1 MDTFEISNNKILKTT
16 EDDCEITIEENLQA
30 IIEYEDLGI
39 SEDVFEQFC
48 MEKNIKEQTISN
60 YETALKSYTRFHHKS
75 IRDLLIEAMID
86 EHRRIPLK
94 ERRLKKR
101 LVNWRTYLLTQTTS
115 WNTIK
120 TYMNKILAFYR
131 HFEVEIPQIKKVE
144 LDQPYQTSYLDLPT
158 KQHIRDVVEHGKID
172 LWFQAV
178 IMFMSSSGSAKAE
191 TLSLTVSQFIEG
203 TRDYHND
210 NGNIRDI
217 LNQLSLKKNVVPTL
231 YLRRIKTDKYYYT
244 FCSPEASEYIVR
256 YLLTRDDL
264 KLEDKLFDVSESKLI
279 QEFKK
284 VNDRMG
290 YGFKGRYRF
299 FRSHTLRKYH
309 ASNINLAEEYIDSLQ
324 GRSKDYVHETYI
336 KTNPK
341 ELKQIYMSAMENV
354 MIFIEDKEEKHEEY
368 HIHINIFV
376 SDNKITL

>member
-1 MDTFEISNNKILKTT
+1 MDTYEIENTEILKTH
-16 EDDCEITIEENLQA
+16 EDDCDITIENSLHA
-30 IIEYEDLGI
+30 IIEPDDLGI
-39 SEDVFEQFC
+39 PEDVFDQFC
-48 MEKNIKEQTISN
+48 KEKNIKEQTVVN
-60 YETALKSYTRFHHKS
+60 YSVALKSYTRFHGKT

-86 EHRRIPLK
+86 EHRKIPLK
-94 ERRLKKR
+94 ERRLKRR
-101 LVNWRTYLLTQTTS
+101 LINWRTDLLNQTTS
-115 WNTIK
+115 RNTIK

-131 HFEVEIPQIKKVE
+131 HFEVEIPQLKQLQ
-144 LDQPYQTSYLDLPT
+144 LDQPYQTSYLDLPN
-158 KQHIRDVVEHGKID
+158 KKHIKEVIMNGKID
-172 LWFQAV
+172 LWFQAL
-178 IMFMSSSGSAKAE
+178 ILFMSSSGSAKAE
-191 TLSLTVSQFIEG
+191 TLSLTVEHFING
-203 TRDYHND
+203 TADYHN
-210 NGNIRDI
+210 GGSITEI
-217 LNQLSLKKNVVPTL
+217 LNQLSLKKNIVPTL

-256 YLLTRDDL
+256 YLLTRENL
-264 KLEDKLFDVSESKLI
+264 KLSDKLFDVSESKLI

-299 FRSHTLRKYH
+299 FRSHTMRKYH
-309 ASNINLAEEYIDSLQ
+309 ASNINLSEEYIDALQ
-324 GRSKDYVHETYI
+324 GRSKDKVHETYI

-341 ELKQIYMSAMENV
+341 ELKEIYMSAMENV